1 MDSVKDGPFSNQTV
15 SNSNTKNGPKMKHT
29 SKKAP
34 RRKYNRPSN
43 DTKTFQINNKGHLQ
57 FLQDPNLIHK
67 PNDKGKLPGS
77 REAPIYHEPGTV
89 SCKTVED
96 LKKLYPN
103 SFDRLGSLKGAYNI
117 MIDPTVKPVTHARR
131 KVPIESKEAIDKEL
145 DYLIEEEIITEQVEP
160 TPWVSSVTFPRKPNG
175 EVRVC
180 LDPSNLNQAIIR
192 EHHKPM
198 TMEEIAH
205 ELAGATVYTKADA
218 LKAFLQ
224 IHLMHEA
231 SLLTTFNSH
240 RGWLRFLQMPFGPK

>member
-1 MDSVKDGPFSNQTV
+1 MKD
-15 SNSNTKNGPKMKHT
+15 T

-34 RRKYNRPSN
+34 RRKYYRPSN

-57 FLQDPNLIHK
+57 CLQDPKLIHK

-77 REAPIYHEPGTV
+77 REAPIHHEPGTV

-117 MIDPTVKPVTHARR
+117 RIDPSVKPATHARR
-131 KVPIESKEAIDKEL
+131 KVPIESKEAIDREL
-145 DYLIEEEIITEQVEP
+145 DYLIEEEIIMEQVEP
-160 TPWVSSVTFPRKPNG
+160 TPWVSSVTFPRKPDG
-175 EVRVC
+175 DVRVC
-180 LDPSNLNQAIIR
+180 LDPSNLNKAIIR

-198 TMEEIAH
+198 MVEEIAH

-224 IHLMHEA
+224 IHLTHEA

-240 RGWLRFLQMPFGPK
+240 RGRL